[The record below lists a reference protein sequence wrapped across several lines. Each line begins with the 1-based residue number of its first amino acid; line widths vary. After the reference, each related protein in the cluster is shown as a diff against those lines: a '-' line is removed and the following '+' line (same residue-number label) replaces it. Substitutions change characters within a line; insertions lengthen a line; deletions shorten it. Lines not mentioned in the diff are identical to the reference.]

1 MKTADVIH
9 LFITF
14 IICSACFCSLRMIF
28 DANGTKMNMNS
39 WPRGESRKRER
50 KKMVSK
56 YNVVTFQYLFCKSRK
71 VNWDT
76 FS

>member
-1 MKTADVIH
+1 
-9 LFITF
+9 
-14 IICSACFCSLRMIF
+14 MIF

-56 YNVVTFQYLFCKSRK
+56 YNVVTFQYLFSKSRK